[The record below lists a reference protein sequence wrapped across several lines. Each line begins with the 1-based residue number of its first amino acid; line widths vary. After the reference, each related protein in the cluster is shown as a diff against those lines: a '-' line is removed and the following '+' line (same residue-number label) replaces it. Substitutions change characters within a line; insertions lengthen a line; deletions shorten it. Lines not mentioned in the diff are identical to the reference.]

1 MTRPRNL
8 EHDDRISI
16 GSEPL
21 SGRTFRVS
29 DVEVEDI
36 GITETVAVTL
46 VSLSCESHDSRDE
59 RGEASAREGADKYSM
74 VGTTADSSF
83 TAEDL
88 ETGEEYTVFAQH
100 ITVED

>member
-16 GSEPL
+16 GSGPL

-46 VSLSCESHDSRDE
+46 VSGS
-59 RGEASAREGADKYSM
+59 DKYSM